1 MNRSLILA
9 ARWAIGLGWA
19 FTIATSL
26 IWIWGGEDDRW
37 ASTGVVVGAA
47 VFSATLACA
56 LIGWLWPMESGPF
69 ARLPKPARR
78 DDT

>member
-19 FTIATSL
+19 FTLATSL

-47 VFSATLACA
+47 VFSATLAALACA
-56 LIGWLWPMESGPF
+56 LMESGPF

>member
-19 FTIATSL
+19 FTLATSL

-47 VFSATLACA
+47 VLSATIACA
-56 LIGWLWPMESGPF
+56 LMESGPF
-69 ARLPKPARR
+69 ARLPKKQGGMRS
-78 DDT
+78 